1 MTDKIYRSPYE
12 AYPFLSDGPD
22 DLRCDFELMTDGM
35 ASVIGLLRSKITDGD
50 LREELLWIC
59 ELVYHMNPALRTGL
73 KVTAAEKDRLLA
85 ALERIRREAG
95 DRKYRFVLTQGC
107 ETACLAHVLRVRSKE
122 LVRLIYRHVH
132 QGHAAEPLLLDLSNL
147 LSGYFFFLALKLNA
161 DKGVPEVD
169 FVSRNY

>member
-35 ASVIGLLRSKITDGD
+35 ASVVGLLRSKVTDGD

-73 KVTAAEKDRLLA
+73 KVTAAEKERSDKIAAIGKPPVLLIFSA
-85 ALERIRREAG
+85 SEA
-95 DRKYRFVLTQGC
+95 
-107 ETACLAHVLRVRSKE
+107 RS
-122 LVRLIYRHVH
+122 LY
-132 QGHAAEPLLLDLSNL
+132 A
-147 LSGYFFFLALKLNA
+147 
-161 DKGVPEVD
+161 
-169 FVSRNY
+169 